1 MPENHAVTIRNQL
14 STGITLSGYSG
25 TIYVSELTG
34 DYGVQV
40 TEKVLRLV
48 EIPSTLAI
56 NDNSTIPTS
65 GAMVVPAGTTLQLT
79 GASGATDGF
88 TITGGTGTTGTTVS
102 FADTGITLT
111 DAAGATVE
119 NALTDNTA
127 KFILATTGQA
137 FVINGIS
144 YTSQYATDKVEINN
158 ATEVTV
164 TTSGTSSGNEF
175 VIAEGATGGT
185 NLTKITMSNATTGTG
200 VSAVHFNF
208 SGATTANIEGKTI
221 KIAVDGQ
228 DDKNYALYNADGS
241 SDGTYELTNDGW
253 TPSTVNGFTSSGRDG
268 RESSRDPVDA
278 FRYKSSKAD
287 YYLSGSAFGTGLTP
301 NGVTVN
307 SSTGVLSIT
316 TTSETGSTKLS
327 TARDAFHIRIDN
339 APSTVTT
346 LKVNG
351 VDFTLKNVDNNT
363 GNGSE
368 LVKDGWAK
376 DNDQTFINF
385 DGNFTLDSTSDRDTD
400 TNNIPDGITYTNSG
414 KKFTFDSSTFTAAN
428 SFNGITFTAARNWK
442 PVIEAKGLGDNATVS
457 VASSTAVAGG
467 LVKYEIH
474 VETESGQ
481 LPAEGYSTSGYA
493 IDDLL
498 NYESESAATV
508 DELGSILDVKPLALD
523 DEFNVSTLFD
533 GQADRSAL
541 TSLTHSAR
549 HRQKK

>member
-1 MPENHAVTIRNQL
+1 M
-14 STGITLSGYSG
+14 
-25 TIYVSELTG
+25 
-34 DYGVQV
+34 
-40 TEKVLRLV
+40 
-48 EIPSTLAI
+48 
-56 NDNSTIPTS
+56 
-65 GAMVVPAGTTLQLT
+65 
-79 GASGATDGF
+79 
-88 TITGGTGTTGTTVS
+88 
-102 FADTGITLT
+102 
-111 DAAGATVE
+111 
-119 NALTDNTA
+119 
-127 KFILATTGQA
+127 
-137 FVINGIS
+137 
-144 YTSQYATDKVEINN
+144 
-158 ATEVTV
+158 
-164 TTSGTSSGNEF
+164 
-175 VIAEGATGGT
+175 
-185 NLTKITMSNATTGTG
+185 
-200 VSAVHFNF
+200 
-208 SGATTANIEGKTI
+208 
-221 KIAVDGQ
+221 
-228 DDKNYALYNADGS
+228 
-241 SDGTYELTNDGW
+241 
-253 TPSTVNGFTSSGRDG
+253 
-268 RESSRDPVDA
+268 
-278 FRYKSSKAD
+278 
-287 YYLSGSAFGTGLTP
+287 
-301 NGVTVN
+301 
-307 SSTGVLSIT
+307 
-316 TTSETGSTKLS
+316 KLS

-339 APSTVTT
+339 APSAVTT

-376 DNDQTFINF
+376 VDDQHFINF

-400 TNNIPDGITYTNSG
+400 NNIIPDGITYTNSG

-457 VASSTAVAGG
+457 VASSTTVASG
-467 LVKYEIH
+467 LVQYKIE
-474 VETESGQ
+474 VETASGQ